1 MLKMLFWGGLLSLI
15 VLGLRARYQ
24 RLRRRLR
31 GEPEPARQG
40 PRTVTLIL
48 VAIGLVYGGVIVF
61 RLATDGLDGI
71 FY

>member
-1 MLKMLFWGGLLSLI
+1 MLKLLFWGGLLALI
-15 VLGLRARYQ
+15 FFGVRARYQ
-24 RLRRRLR
+24 RFRRRMR
-31 GEPEPARQG
+31 GEPEPEQQG

-48 VAIGLVYGGVIVF
+48 IATALVYGGVIVF